1 MRKHCSLLLSA
12 ALITGAALF
21 VLGTPARARAQDSAY
36 QSEQDRERSTEAYR
50 DGYRH
55 GQDDARA
62 GVRNDSP
69 GDRWTLAG
77 DRTAWRDGYLAG
89 YQEVQAQAAPPVV
102 VGSDLDS
109 GPARYGYEDGLAQGR
124 TDRRKGENFRP
135 TSGHFYKDANHGW
148 SDSYGDK
155 DHYKQV
161 YRQAYAKGYEQGYNG
176 GVPQ

>member
-1 MRKHCSLLLSA
+1 MSRTVSLLLSA
-12 ALITGAALF
+12 ALVAGSAWLAHPTL
-21 VLGTPARARAQDSAY
+21 LRAQGTT

-77 DRTAWRDGYLAG
+77 DQMAWRDGYSTG
-89 YQEVQAQAAPPVV
+89 YQEIAAQSPPPSGVSSQTLN
-102 VGSDLDS
+102 SD
-109 GPARYGYEDGLAQGR
+109 PMRYGYEDGLAQGR
-124 TDRRKGENFRP
+124 ADQRKGKTFAP
-135 TSGHFYKDANHGW
+135 TGSRLYSQGDHGW
-148 SDSYGDK
+148 SVSYGEK

-161 YRQAYAKGYEQGYNG
+161 YREAYAKGYQEGFNG
-176 GVPQ
+176 NVPR